1 MTNSDKSAI
10 LLIYTGGTI
19 GMKDSGHGLVPFDF
33 QEILNEVP
41 ELRKFTFKIDSYTFD
56 PLIDSSDVE
65 PGMWKELARLIK
77 DRYDDYDGFVVLH
90 GTDTMAYSA
99 SALSFMLESLSKP
112 VIFTG
117 SQLPVGSLRTDGKEN
132 LVSAIEVAS
141 AKDSKGR
148 AMVPEVAIYFN
159 SQLIRG
165 NRATKV
171 NATAFDAFRSPNCPP
186 LAEAGINIRYNKAEI
201 RYPASKP
208 APFSIHTEL
217 DTRVAILKVHPGIT
231 SQVARNVLLGDG
243 IRAVI
248 LETYGS
254 GNAISKPW
262 FTDIVRESAAKGK
275 IILNV
280 TQCLAGDVNMN
291 LYATGKSLKEAGVVS
306 GGDITTEGG
315 LAKLFYLMGEHT
327 DNEKVKR
334 LLEKNLKGEISK

>member
-1 MTNSDKSAI
+1 MTTSDKSAI

-77 DRYDDYDGFVVLH
+77 EKYDDYDGFVVLH

-99 SALSFMLESLSKP
+99 SALSFMLDSLTKP

-186 LAEAGINIRYNKAEI
+186 LAEAGISIRYNKAEI
-201 RYPASKP
+201 RYPAARP

-231 SQVARNVLLGDG
+231 CQVARNVLLGDG

-275 IILNV
+275 IILNI
-280 TQCLAGDVNMN
+280 TQCLAGDVKMN

-306 GGDITTEGG
+306 GSDITTEGG
-315 LAKLFYLMGEHT
+315 LAKLFYLMGEHA

>member
-1 MTNSDKSAI
+1 MSKNDKSAI

-19 GMKDSGHGLVPFDF
+19 GMKESGHGLVPFDF
-33 QEILNEVP
+33 SQIMSEVP
-41 ELRKFTFKIDSYTFD
+41 ELQKFTFKIDSYTFD

-65 PGMWKELARLIK
+65 PGMWKDLAILIK
-77 DRYDDYDGFVVLH
+77 EKYDDYDGFVVLH

-99 SALSFMLESLSKP
+99 SALSFMLDGLGKP

-141 AKDSKGR
+141 AKDDNGR
-148 AMVPEVAIYFN
+148 ALVPEVAIYFN
-159 SQLIRG
+159 SKLLRG

-171 NATAFDAFRSPNCPP
+171 NATAFNAFRSPNFPP
-186 LAEAGINIRYNKAEI
+186 LAEAGIDIRYNKALI
-201 RYPASKP
+201 RYPATTVP
-208 APFSIHTEL
+208 LGIHTEL

-231 SQVARNVLLGDG
+231 EQVARNVLLGNG

-248 LETYGS
+248 IETYGS

-262 FTDIVRESAAKGK
+262 FTDIIRESTASGK
-275 IILNV
+275 ILLNI

-291 LYATGKSLKEAGVVS
+291 LYATGKALKEAGVVS
-306 GGDITTEGG
+306 GSDITTEGG
-315 LAKLFYLMGEHT
+315 LAKLFYLMGEYA

>member
-1 MTNSDKSAI
+1 MSKNDKSAI

-19 GMKDSGHGLVPFDF
+19 GMKESAHGLAPFDF
-33 QEILNEVP
+33 SQILSEVP
-41 ELRKFTFKIDSYTFD
+41 ELQKFTFKIDSYTFD

-65 PGMWKELARLIK
+65 PGMWKELAVLIK
-77 DRYDDYDGFVVLH
+77 EKYDAYDGFVVLH

-99 SALSFMLESLSKP
+99 SALSFMLDGLAKP

-141 AKDSKGR
+141 AKDARGR

-186 LAEAGINIRYNKAEI
+186 LAEAGIRIRYNKALI
-201 RYPASKP
+201 RYPSTEATLT
-208 APFSIHTEL
+208 IHTNL

-231 SQVARNVLLGDG
+231 EQVARNVLLGSG

-248 LETYGS
+248 IETYGS

-262 FTDIVRESAAKGK
+262 FTDIIRQSSASGK
-275 IILNV
+275 ILLNI

-291 LYATGKSLKEAGVVS
+291 LYATGKALKEAGVVS
-306 GGDITTEGG
+306 GSDITTEGG
-315 LAKLFYLMGEHT
+315 LAKLFFLMGEYA

>member
-1 MTNSDKSAI
+1 MTTSDKSAI

-77 DRYDDYDGFVVLH
+77 EKYDDYDGFVVLH

-99 SALSFMLESLSKP
+99 SALSFMLDSLTKP

-186 LAEAGINIRYNKAEI
+186 LAEAGISIRYNKAEI
-201 RYPASKP
+201 RYPAARP

-231 SQVARNVLLGDG
+231 CQVARNVLLGDG

-306 GGDITTEGG
+306 GGDITTESG
-315 LAKLFYLMGEHT
+315 LAKLFYLMGEHA

>member
-1 MTNSDKSAI
+1 MTSSDKSAI

-19 GMKDSGHGLVPFDF
+19 GMKESGHGLVPFDF

-65 PGMWKELARLIK
+65 PGMWKELARLIQEK
-77 DRYDDYDGFVVLH
+77 YDSYDGFVVLH

-99 SALSFMLESLSKP
+99 SALSFMLDSLSKP

-186 LAEAGINIRYNKAEI
+186 LAEAGINIRYNKALI
-201 RYPASKP
+201 RYPASAA
-208 APFSIHTEL
+208 APLTIHTEL

-262 FTDIVRESAAKGK
+262 FTDIVRESADKGK

-315 LAKLFYLMGEHT
+315 LAKLFYLMGEHA
-327 DNEKVKR
+327 DNDKVKR

>member
-1 MTNSDKSAI
+1 MSKNDKSAI

-19 GMKDSGHGLVPFDF
+19 GMKESAHGLAPFDF
-33 QEILNEVP
+33 SQILSEVP
-41 ELRKFTFKIDSYTFD
+41 ELQKFTFKIDSYTFD

-65 PGMWKELARLIK
+65 PGMWKELAVRIK
-77 DRYDDYDGFVVLH
+77 EKYDAYDGFVVLH

-99 SALSFMLESLSKP
+99 SALSFMLDGLAKP

-141 AKDSKGR
+141 AKDARGR

-186 LAEAGINIRYNKAEI
+186 LAEAGIRIRYNKALI
-201 RYPASKP
+201 RYPSTE
-208 APFSIHTEL
+208 APLTIHTNL

-231 SQVARNVLLGDG
+231 EQVARNVLLGSG

-248 LETYGS
+248 IETYGS

-262 FTDIVRESAAKGK
+262 FTDIIRQSSASGK
-275 IILNV
+275 ILLNI

-291 LYATGKSLKEAGVVS
+291 LYATGKALKEAGVVS
-306 GGDITTEGG
+306 GSDITTEGG
-315 LAKLFYLMGEHT
+315 LAKLFFLMGEYA